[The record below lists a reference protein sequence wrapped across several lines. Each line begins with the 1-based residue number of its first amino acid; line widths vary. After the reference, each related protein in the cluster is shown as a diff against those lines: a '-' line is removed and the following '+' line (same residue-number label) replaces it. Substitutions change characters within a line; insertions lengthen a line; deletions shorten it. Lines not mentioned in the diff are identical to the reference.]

1 MKKVAIALLL
11 LGAVLVAPAFG
22 QQAVIREVSGKVEY
36 RLGTGAWRPAD
47 VGKELALNATIS
59 TGFGASAVIR
69 IGDAANGS
77 VLEVSQLTRLTLEE
91 LIEQEG
97 TMSTN
102 VFVPV
107 GRVRATVSTSE
118 GRSADFRVR
127 GPLSTAA
134 VRGTGFETNGWQ
146 LSVTEGVVEFAN
158 ALGEGRAVSP
168 GQISVTTGGAPTD
181 PAQELDQLAEIGD
194 GQGPED
200 FGEGPP
206 SSGYVTVRWQ

>member
-1 MKKVAIALLL
+1 MTKRTFTLLL
-11 LGAVLVAPAFG
+11 VLAAIGLPLIAQEAVV
-22 QQAVIREVSGKVEY
+22 QETSGKVEF
-36 RLGTGAWRPAD
+36 RLGTGAWQAVAPGQLLD
-47 VGKELALNATIS
+47 VNGTIS
-59 TGFGASAVIR
+59 TGFGATATIR
-69 IGDAANGS
+69 IGSASNGS

-91 LIEQEG
+91 LIEREG
-97 TMSTN
+97 TLSTN

-146 LSVTEGVVEFAN
+146 ITVSEGIVAFSN
-158 ALGEGRAVSP
+158 ALGEGRNINP

-181 PAQELDQLAEIGD
+181 PAEELDGQAEIGD
-194 GQGPED
+194 GQGPAD
-200 FGEGPP
+200 FTDGPP
-206 SSGYVTVRWQ
+206 SSGYITVRWQ

>member
-1 MKKVAIALLL
+1 MKTTAIVLLL
-11 LGAVLVAPAFG
+11 LVAVLASPLFAAD
-22 QQAVIREVSGKVEY
+22 AVVREVSGKVEY
-36 RLGTGAWRPAD
+36 RTGSGAWQAATI
-47 VGKELALNATIS
+47 GQQLNLNATIS

-69 IGDAANGS
+69 IGETANGS

-91 LIEQEG
+91 LVEREG
-97 TMSTN
+97 TLSTN

-107 GRVRATVSTSE
+107 GRVRATVNTAE

-146 LSVTEGVVEFAN
+146 LSVTEGVVAFAN
-158 ALGEGRAVSP
+158 ALGEGRNISP

-181 PAQELDQLAEIGD
+181 PADELDQLADIGD
-194 GQGPED
+194 GQGPDD
-200 FGEGPP
+200 FGDGEA
-206 SSGYVTVRWQ
+206 SSGYITVKW

>member
-1 MKKVAIALLL
+1 MTKRLLILLAILLVAA
-11 LGAVLVAPAFG
+11 GAVLA
-22 QQAVIREVSGKVEY
+22 QDAVVRETSGKVEF
-36 RLGTGAWRPAD
+36 RTGNGAWQTVRT
-47 VGKELALNATIS
+47 GQRLSLNGTIS

-69 IGDAANGS
+69 IGTSANGS

-91 LIEQEG
+91 LIEREG
-97 TMSTN
+97 TLSTN

-107 GRVRATVSTSE
+107 GRVRATVTTSQ

-158 ALGEGRAVSP
+158 ALGEGRNINP

-181 PAQELDQLAEIGD
+181 PADELNNQADIGD

-200 FGEGPP
+200 FDDGQP
-206 SSGYVTVRWQ
+206 SSGYITVNWQ

>member
-1 MKKVAIALLL
+1 MKKTTVVLLL
-11 LGAVLVAPAFG
+11 LVAVLACPLFG
-22 QQAVIREVSGKVEY
+22 ADAIVREVSGKVEY
-36 RLGTGAWRPAD
+36 RVGSGVWRAAA
-47 VGKELALNATIS
+47 VGQQLDINATIS
-59 TGFGASAVIR
+59 TGFGASTVIR

-91 LIEQEG
+91 LVEREG
-97 TMSTN
+97 TLSTN

-107 GRVRATVSTSE
+107 GRVRATVSTAE

-158 ALGEGRAVSP
+158 ALGEGRNISP
-168 GQISVTTGGAPTD
+168 GQVSVTTGGAPTD
-181 PAQELDQLAEIGD
+181 PADERDQLADIGD
-194 GQGPED
+194 GQGPDD
-200 FGEGPP
+200 FDGGRA
-206 SSGYVTVRWQ
+206 SSGYITVKWQ